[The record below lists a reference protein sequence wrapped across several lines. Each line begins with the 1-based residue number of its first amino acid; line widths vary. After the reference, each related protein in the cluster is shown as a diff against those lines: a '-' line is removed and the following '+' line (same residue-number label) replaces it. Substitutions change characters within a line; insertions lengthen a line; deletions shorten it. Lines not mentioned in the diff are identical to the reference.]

1 MTGSGRKTCRGYLV
15 RQFQLIFTLIASLPF
30 AQGAEIL
37 KTIHVDHAFRYDG
50 EEWEIVIHGNDGD
63 PDIDP
68 DEAVLVVIDQPFPGS
83 GGRVTR
89 PPGGQWDFLGVGP
102 NEDLWLVPQAFTP
115 FLWPGWRTEGLFAE
129 YFDDDPRLGFTS
141 RFVKISL
148 EGMRYSGLGEGH
160 FSIWSNQT
168 GGVIKQWMS
177 SVDGITEE
185 DGYFFSSGHAHN
197 NFGFS
202 DPGTYRIDY
211 KASAYRS
218 NAGGDLPVG
227 LSPVESPVQSFY
239 YAVGT
244 YAEWKAV
251 HFKPHQLIDENPEDD
266 IPEVANYHAD
276 TDNDGAGLLLEYAF
290 NLSPQESDAEV
301 VVPGSG
307 LSGLPAVFLETS
319 EDSAVLVI
327 EYLRRRVSGAPRLD
341 YFPEFS
347 SALDSGWTGGVSE
360 TVTQI
365 DEIWERV
372 QVRDSNPL
380 PAGSRRFGRVRVE
393 LW

>member
-1 MTGSGRKTCRGYLV
+1 MAVSERKRVWMQAACQAWKIVAMLV
-15 RQFQLIFTLIASLPF
+15 VFPA

-37 KTIHVDHAFRYDG
+37 KAIHVDHAFRYNG
-50 EEWEIVIHGNDGD
+50 EDWEIVIHGNDGD

-68 DEAVLVVIDQPFPGS
+68 DEAVMVVIDQPFPTR
-83 GGRVTR
+83 GGRIAR
-89 PPGGQWDFLGVGP
+89 PPGEQWDFLGVGASE
-102 NEDLWLVPQAFTP
+102 NLWLIPQAFTP
-115 FLWPGWRTEGLFAE
+115 WLWPGWRTEGFFAE
-129 YFDDDPRLGFTS
+129 YYDEDPRLGFTS

-148 EGMRYSGLGEGH
+148 EEAAYMGLGDGH

-168 GGVIKQWMS
+168 GGRIKQWIS
-177 SVDGITEE
+177 TTDGITEE

-202 DPGTYRIDY
+202 DPGVYRITYR
-211 KASAYRS
+211 ASAFRS
-218 NAGGDLPVG
+218 NDGGDLPVG
-227 LSPVESPVQSFY
+227 LIPVESPVQSFY

-244 YAEWKAV
+244 YAEWKANY
-251 HFKPHQLIDENPEDD
+251 FEPHQLIDEDPSDEL
-266 IPEVANYHAD
+266 PEVAHYHAD
-276 TDNDGAGLLLEYAF
+276 NDGDGAGLLLEYAF
-290 NLSPQESDAEV
+290 NLSPQENDAEV

-319 EDSAVLVI
+319 EDSPVLVV

-347 SALDSGWTGGVSE
+347 SALDSGWTSGGSE
-360 TVTQI
+360 VVTPI

-372 QVRDSNPL
+372 QVRDSRPL
-380 PAGSRRFGRVRVE
+380 PAGSQRFGRVRVE